1 MQIRPRDT
9 FFPILALGF
18 LALGAS
24 SQGDTDS
31 ALTQR
36 VQALEARVQELRGTV
51 ETQRNAAAAL
61 LKSLDAS
68 EEAGFT
74 AGINPKSR
82 EILLGAWRAQAK
94 ALGKPSKPDKKD
106 EKAKKGSRR

>member
-18 LALGAS
+18 LALGAT
-24 SQGDTDS
+24 SQGDSDS
-31 ALTQR
+31 ALAQR
-36 VQALEARVQELRGTV
+36 VQALETSVQKLRGTV
-51 ETQRNAAAAL
+51 ETQRNAATAL
-61 LKSLDAS
+61 LKSLDAA
-68 EEAGFT
+68 EKAGFT

-94 ALGKPSKPDKKD
+94 ALGKPSKKDDKT
-106 EKAKKGSRR
+106 KKGSRR